1 MPVLCFR
8 SNIVLSP
15 GECRAL
21 LHDAAE
27 SVERL
32 LCRESCK
39 VMASYE
45 TVAMLFDGSP
55 DPMVFTEFQC
65 SEPLGE
71 RSSGELCRAIL
82 DIFNRYTEVD
92 ASRVYLNLSVVNKSS
107 AWKFI
112 DGCPVCPGCRKR
124 CSPGLPPAGGRG

>member
-8 SNIVLSP
+8 SNIALSP
-15 GECRAL
+15 EACSEL

-45 TVAMLFDGSP
+45 TVAMLFDGSS

-65 SEPLGE
+65 IEPLGE
-71 RSSGELCRAIL
+71 RIAVELCRAVL
-82 DIFNRYTEVD
+82 DIFNRYAEVD
-92 ASRVYLNLSVVNKSS
+92 ASRVYLNLSVVNKLS

-112 DGCPVCPGCRKR
+112 DGRPVCPGSTL
-124 CSPGLPPAGGRG
+124 SPDENGTSDGR

>member
-45 TVAMLFDGSP
+45 TVAMLFEGCA
-55 DPMVFTEFQC
+55 DPMVFTEFQ
-65 SEPLGE
+65 SIEPLGE
-71 RSSGELCRAIL
+71 RIAGELCRAVL
-82 DIFNRYTEVD
+82 DIFNRYAEVD
-92 ASRVYLNLSVVNKSS
+92 ASRVYLNLSVVHTSS

-112 DGCPVCPGCRKR
+112 DGHPVCPGSTL
-124 CSPGLPPAGGRG
+124 SPDENGGNDGR